1 MTRVIAGTLR
11 GRRIHTPK
19 GAGTRPTSDR
29 TREALFS
36 ALEARGAVHDSRVL
50 DLFAGSGA
58 LGIEAVSRGARAAT
72 VVDHDRGA
80 VAAIRRT
87 LADLGLAQVR
97 VQQRDVRAYLR
108 SGGAEHDLVFID
120 PPYDLSEETLAED
133 LALLAADWLAEEA
146 LVVVERSARSPE
158 PTWPPGLEPL
168 QGRTYGETAIW
179 FAARVQ
185 GDTVDQ

>member
-36 ALEARGAVHDSRVL
+36 ALEARGAVHDSQVL
-50 DLFAGSGA
+50 DLYAGSGA

-72 VVDHDRGA
+72 LVDHDRGA

-108 SGGAEHDLVFID
+108 GGGAEHGLVFID
-120 PPYDLSEETLAED
+120 PPYDVSEETVTEVLE
-133 LALLAADWLAEEA
+133 LLSGGWLADAA

-158 PTWPPGLEPL
+158 PTWPPGLERL
-168 QGRTYGETAIW
+168 QERTYGETAIW
-179 FAARVQ
+179 LAAADRD
-185 GDTVDQ
+185 DTADQ